1 MDKSEHYILAGW
13 LIDGSGGPIQKK
25 VLLKLVDGTIADIS
39 RYNGSDCPSPSR
51 TTDLSHCCLLPPL
64 IDSHAHLC
72 MSGTLHPKSRQEQ
85 LTAEYEDL
93 KGLISEHLSYHLS
106 HGVLAVRDGG
116 DRHCSVIRYHRELDE
131 DDALPVVVKSPGKAW
146 YREGR
151 YGGLIG
157 RAAGA
162 STSLDRLI
170 AEDTADADHIK
181 VINSGVNSLKIFGHQ
196 TTPQFSQRELT
207 DTVAYAKNQGLK
219 VMVHANGILPVQN
232 AIEAGCYSI
241 EHGYF
246 MGQEN
251 LEGLAEKQIFWV
263 PTLYAMKGCLD
274 SVELGMKD
282 ADPDVVARNLEHQ
295 TQQLAYARECGVR
308 VAVGTDAGSIGVLHG
323 ESLIGELKLF
333 IRAGYSLPEAIRCAT
348 HHGAHLLGIEDQF
361 GLIGRGRPA
370 HFLVARGTP
379 AQLPRKLSFLEAI
392 YLNGKPSDDY
402 RHLLRKARVHRP

>member
-1 MDKSEHYILAGW
+1 MDKREHYILAGW

-25 VLLKLVDGTIADIS
+25 VLLKLVDGNIADIS
-39 RYNGSDCPSPSR
+39 PYNQSDYPSPSR
-51 TTDLSHCCLLPPL
+51 TTDLSHCCVLPPL
-64 IDSHAHLC
+64 IDSHVHLC
-72 MSGTLHPKSRQEQ
+72 MSGTLHLKSRQEQ

-93 KGLISEHLSYHLS
+93 KGFISEHLSYHLS

-116 DRHCSVIRYHRELDE
+116 DRLSSVIRYHRDLAE
-131 DDALPVVVKSPGKAW
+131 DDALPVVVRSPGKAW

-157 RAAGA
+157 RAVGA
-162 STSLDRLI
+162 STPLDQLI
-170 AEDTADADHIK
+170 AEGSAGADHLKI
-181 VINSGVNSLKIFGHQ
+181 INSGVNSLKLFGHQ
-196 TTPQFSQRELT
+196 TAPQFTQRELT
-207 DTVAYAKNQGLK
+207 DSVAYAKNKGLQ
-219 VMVHANGILPVQN
+219 VMVHANGVVPVQM
-232 AIEAGCYSI
+232 AIEAGCHSI

-246 MGQEN
+246 MGKEN
-251 LEGLAEKQIFWV
+251 LEKLAAKQICWV

-282 ADPDVVARNLEHQ
+282 ADPVVVARNLDHQ
-295 TQQLAYARECGVR
+295 LQQLALARECGVR

-323 ESLIGELKLF
+323 ESMVGELKLF

-348 HHGAHLLGIEDQF
+348 HQGAHLLGIEDEF
-361 GLIGRGRPA
+361 GLIGKGRPA

-392 YLNGKPSDDY
+392 YLNGKPSEDY
-402 RHLLRKARVHRP
+402 RSLLRKARVHRP